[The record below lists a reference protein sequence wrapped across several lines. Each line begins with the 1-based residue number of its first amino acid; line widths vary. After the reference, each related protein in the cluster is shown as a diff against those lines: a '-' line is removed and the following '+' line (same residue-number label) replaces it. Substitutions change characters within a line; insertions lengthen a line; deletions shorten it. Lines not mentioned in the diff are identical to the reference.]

1 MLFDIINLEL
11 RKVRISLFNLIIIQ
25 DNDYYIYFI
34 IVSYFVIFLS
44 FLINIKYK
52 IFHIIKKR
60 LLIYLILYNGLNS
73 ILFDF

>member
-1 MLFDIINLEL
+1 MLFHIINLEL

-44 FLINIKYK
+44 FLINIK
-52 IFHIIKKR
+52 
-60 LLIYLILYNGLNS
+60 
-73 ILFDF
+73 

>member
-34 IVSYFVIFLS
+34 IVSYFVIFYH
-44 FLINIKYK
+44 FQLI
-52 IFHIIKKR
+52 
-60 LLIYLILYNGLNS
+60 
-73 ILFDF
+73 